1 LDKQNSQNPVKKFI
15 SVFQYSGVALEIVW
29 STSAKLTI
37 AMALTTLFAGVLP
50 AAIASVGGLFVDV
63 VSNAFQ
69 DDGSNTAQ
77 LRSDALYYVFLEAGL
92 VVLMTGAQR
101 INTVCQSILRV
112 LLGNKI
118 NVMIL
123 EKALTL
129 ELAHFED
136 AEYYDK
142 LVRARRE
149 ASSRPLSLVIKTFD
163 LFRDIIALITIGI
176 WLFQFSPYAVLL
188 LAVAGVPAFI
198 AEAKFS
204 GEAFRIH
211 RRRSA
216 ERRMQIY
223 LEMVLTREDGVK
235 EVKLLQ
241 LGKMFLQRYVD
252 IFLNIYKED
261 RSLVLRRGIWGYILG
276 LIASAAFY
284 FAYGWVGFAA
294 IAGAITIGQMTM
306 YIAQFRLGQ
315 NSVTNSLTS
324 INGMYED
331 NLYLSNL
338 TEFLSH
344 KVPEQTGEGIAGP
357 NPDDGIRFENVSFS
371 YPGAQ
376 TPALKNINL
385 HITPGESLAIVG
397 ENGSGKTTLIKLL
410 TRLYT
415 PTEGRILVDGLD
427 LQEWDT
433 NAIREKIGVI
443 FQDFAR
449 YQLIV
454 GENIGIGDVDNIE
467 DGNQIE
473 EAARKGMADEF
484 VRDLP
489 LDYQTQLGTWFKD
502 GKELSGGQ
510 WQKIALSRAFMR
522 SKADI
527 LILDEPTAAI
537 DARAEAEIFEHFN
550 DLTDNRISI
559 IISLG
564 TWFKDGKELSGG
576 QWQKIALSRAFMR
589 SKADILILDEP
600 TAAIDARA
608 EAEIFEHFNDLTD
621 NRISII
627 ISHRFSTVRR
637 ADHIIV
643 LEKAEVLEQGSHQQL
658 LEMDGQYATLFNL
671 QAKGYQ

>member
-1 LDKQNSQNPVKKFI
+1 LDTQESNNSVHKFL
-15 SVFQYSGVALEIVW
+15 SVFQYSKVALEIVW
-29 STSAKLTI
+29 STSAALTI
-37 AMALTTLFAGVLP
+37 VMAISTLVSGVLP
-50 AAIASVGGLFVDV
+50 AAIASVGGLFVDAV
-63 VSNAFQ
+63 ASALQQTGEVAEQ
-69 DDGSNTAQ
+69 AQ
-77 LRSDALYYVFLEAGL
+77 SDLLFYVFLELGL
-92 VVLMTGAQR
+92 VVIMTGAQKL
-101 INTVCQSILRV
+101 NTVCQSILRV
-112 LLGNKI
+112 LLGNKV

-163 LFRDIIALITIGI
+163 LMRDVISLIAIGI
-176 WLFQFSPYAVLL
+176 FLFQFSVWAVAL
-188 LAVAGVPAFI
+188 LAIAGVPAFV

-241 LGKMFLQRYVD
+241 LGKLFLQRYVD
-252 IFLNIYKED
+252 IFRNIYKED
-261 RSLVLRRGIWGYILG
+261 RNLVLRRGLWGYVLG
-276 LIASAAFY
+276 LLASGAFY

-315 NSVTNSLTS
+315 NAVTNSLTAV
-324 INGMYED
+324 NGMYED

-338 TEFLSH
+338 TEYLEH
-344 KVPEQTGEGIAGP
+344 KIPEQTGNKTIGP
-357 NPDDGIRFENVSFS
+357 NPEDGIRFEEVTFVYPDSEKPALNNVS
-371 YPGAQ
+371 
-376 TPALKNINL
+376 L
-385 HITPGESLAIVG
+385 HIKPGESLAIVG

-415 PTEGRILVDGLD
+415 PVSGRIFLEGLE
-427 LQEWDT
+427 LKEWDIE
-433 NAIREKIGVI
+433 ALRKKIGVI
-443 FQDFAR
+443 FQDFAH

-454 GENIGIGDVDNIE
+454 GENIGIGDVDEIE
-467 DGNQIE
+467 QEPRIE
-473 EAARKGMADEF
+473 EAAQKGMADVF
-484 VRDLP
+484 VKDLP
-489 LDYQTQLGTWFKD
+489 QGYKTQLGTWFKD

-537 DARAEAEIFEHFN
+537 DARAEAEIFNHFR
-550 DLTDNRISI
+550 DLTAN
-559 IISLG
+559 
-564 TWFKDGKELSGG
+564 K
-576 QWQKIALSRAFMR
+576 
-589 SKADILILDEP
+589 
-600 TAAIDARA
+600 
-608 EAEIFEHFNDLTD
+608 
-621 NRISII
+621 ISII
-627 ISHRFSTVRR
+627 ISHRFSTVRM

-643 LEKAEVLEQGSHQQL
+643 LEQGKIQEEGSHTDL
-658 LEMDGQYATLFNL
+658 LGNGGQYATLFNL
-671 QAKGYQ
+671 QAQGYQ

>member
-1 LDKQNSQNPVKKFI
+1 MTAEKSSKSPLSRFLG
-15 SVFQYSGVALEIVW
+15 VFRYSAGAMRIVW
-29 STSAKLTI
+29 DTSAPLMI
-37 AMALTTLFAGVLP
+37 AMALTTLIVGLLP
-50 AAIASVGGLFVDV
+50 AAIASVGGLFVDAV
-63 VSNAFQ
+63 AGAL
-69 DDGSNTAQ
+69 GSAGAAAEVA
-77 LRSDALYYVFLEAGL
+77 RSEALTFVYIEVGL
-92 VVLMTGAQR
+92 VLLMTAAQQA
-101 INTVCQSILRV
+101 NTVCQAVLRV

-149 ASSRPLSLVIKTFD
+149 ASSRPLSLVTKTFD
-163 LFRDIIALITIGI
+163 LLRNVISLIAIGVF
-176 WLFQFSPYAVLL
+176 LYQFSPYAVLL
-188 LAVAGVPAFI
+188 LSIAGVPAFI

-204 GEAFRIH
+204 GEAFRVNK
-211 RRRSA
+211 RRSA

-241 LGKMFLQRYVD
+241 LGKIFLQRYVD
-252 IFLNIYKED
+252 IFLAIYKED
-261 RSLVLRRGIWGYILG
+261 RSLVLRRGVWGYGLG
-276 LIASAAFY
+276 IIASGAFY

-315 NSVTNSLTS
+315 SAVTSSLTS
-324 INGMYED
+324 VNGMYED

-338 TEFLSH
+338 TEYLEH
-344 KVPEQTGEGIAGP
+344 EVPEQSGNLHAGP
-357 NPDDGIRFENVSFS
+357 RPEDGIRFESVSFFYPGSDVPALDNVS
-371 YPGAQ
+371 
-376 TPALKNINL
+376 L

-415 PTEGRILVDGLD
+415 PTQGQILLEGLP
-427 LQEWDT
+427 LQEWDIDT
-433 NAIREKIGVI
+433 LRRKIGVI
-443 FQDFAR
+443 FQDFSR

-454 GENIGIGDVDNIE
+454 GENIGIGDSDNLASESEIE
-467 DGNQIE
+467 I
-473 EAARKGMADEF
+473 AAKKGMADEF

-489 LDYQTQLGTWFKD
+489 SGYKTQLGTWFKD

-510 WQKIALSRAFMR
+510 WQKVALSRAFMR

-537 DARAEAEIFEHFN
+537 DAKAEADIFAHFAE
-550 DLTDNRISI
+550 LT
-559 IISLG
+559 
-564 TWFKDGKELSGG
+564 
-576 QWQKIALSRAFMR
+576 A
-589 SKADILILDEP
+589 
-600 TAAIDARA
+600 
-608 EAEIFEHFNDLTD
+608 

-643 LEKAEVLEQGSHQQL
+643 LEKSKIMEQGSHEEL
-658 LEMDGQYATLFNL
+658 LELGGQYATLFKL
-671 QAKGYQ
+671 QAEGYQ

>member
-1 LDKQNSQNPVKKFI
+1 MDTQESNNSVHKFL
-15 SVFQYSGVALEIVW
+15 SVFQYSKVALEIVW
-29 STSAKLTI
+29 STSAALTI
-37 AMALTTLFAGVLP
+37 VMAISTLVSGVLP
-50 AAIASVGGLFVDV
+50 AAIASVGGLFVDAV
-63 VSNAFQ
+63 ASALQQTGEFAEQ
-69 DDGSNTAQ
+69 AQ
-77 LRSDALYYVFLEAGL
+77 RDLLFYVFLELAL
-92 VVLMTGAQR
+92 VVIMTGAQKL
-101 INTVCQSILRV
+101 NTVCQSILRV

-163 LFRDIIALITIGI
+163 LMRDVISIIAIGVF
-176 WLFQFSPYAVLL
+176 LFQFSVWAVAL
-188 LAVAGVPAFI
+188 LAIAGVPAFV

-241 LGKMFLQRYVD
+241 LGKLFLQRYVD
-252 IFLNIYKED
+252 IFRNIYKED
-261 RSLVLRRGIWGYILG
+261 RSLVLRRGFWGYVLG
-276 LIASAAFY
+276 LLASAAFY

-315 NSVTNSLTS
+315 NAVTNSLTAV
-324 INGMYED
+324 NGMYED

-338 TEFLSH
+338 TEYLEH
-344 KVPEQTGEGIAGP
+344 KIPEQTGDKAVGP
-357 NPDDGIRFENVSFS
+357 KPEDGIRFEEVTFVYSGSEKPALNNVS
-371 YPGAQ
+371 
-376 TPALKNINL
+376 L
-385 HITPGESLAIVG
+385 HIKPGQSLAIVG

-410 TRLYT
+410 TRLYK
-415 PTEGRILVDGLD
+415 PTNGKIFFEGLELK
-427 LQEWDT
+427 EWD
-433 NAIREKIGVI
+433 IDVLRKKIGVI

-454 GENIGIGDVDNIE
+454 GENIGIGDVE
-467 DGNQIE
+467 EIE
-473 EAARKGMADEF
+473 EELRIQEAAHKGMADVF
-484 VRDLP
+484 VKDLP
-489 LDYQTQLGTWFKD
+489 QSYKTQLGTWFKD

-527 LILDEPTAAI
+527 LVLDEPTAAI
-537 DARAEAEIFEHFN
+537 DAKAEAEIFSHFR
-550 DLTDNRISI
+550 DLTAN
-559 IISLG
+559 
-564 TWFKDGKELSGG
+564 K
-576 QWQKIALSRAFMR
+576 
-589 SKADILILDEP
+589 
-600 TAAIDARA
+600 
-608 EAEIFEHFNDLTD
+608 
-621 NRISII
+621 ISII
-627 ISHRFSTVRR
+627 ISHRFSTVRM

-643 LEKAEVLEQGSHQQL
+643 LDKGKIQEEGSHTDL
-658 LEMDGQYATLFNL
+658 LDTGGQYATLFNL
-671 QAKGYQ
+671 QAQGYQ

>member
-1 LDKQNSQNPVKKFI
+1 MVSTKSTIPTGPDEQNAELNSVRKFL
-15 SVFQYSGVALEIVW
+15 SVFQYSKLAMKIVW
-29 STSAKLTI
+29 STSAPLTL
-37 AMALTTLFAGVLP
+37 AMATSTLLSGVLP
-50 AAIASVGGLFVDV
+50 AVIASVGGMFVDA
-63 VSNAFQ
+63 VSQAIQ
-69 DDGSNTAQ
+69 SIG
-77 LRSDALYYVFLEAGL
+77 DAADLARRQVLVYVLLEAGL
-92 VVLMTGAQR
+92 VIIMTGAQR
-101 INTVCQSILRV
+101 LNAVCQSILRV
-112 LLGNKI
+112 LLGNRI

-149 ASSRPLSLVIKTFD
+149 ASSRPLSLVVKTFD
-163 LFRDIIALITIGI
+163 LIRDSIALVTIGI

-188 LAVAGVPAFI
+188 LGFAGIPAFI

-241 LGKMFLQRYVD
+241 LGRLFLKRYVD

-261 RSLVLRRGIWGYILG
+261 RNLVLRRGVWGYLLG
-276 LIASAAFY
+276 LLASGAFY

-294 IAGAITIGQMTM
+294 IASIITIGQMTM
-306 YIAQFRLGQ
+306 YVAQFRLGQ
-315 NSVTNSLTS
+315 NAVTSSLTS
-324 INGMYED
+324 VNGMYED

-338 TEFLSH
+338 TEYLDH
-344 KVPEQTGEGIAGP
+344 EVPEASGNQLEGP
-357 NPDDGIRFENVSFS
+357 YPSDGIRFNNVTFC
-371 YPGAQ
+371 YPGSN
-376 TPALKNINL
+376 TPALSQINL
-385 HITPGESLAIVG
+385 HIKPGDSLAIVG

-410 TRLYT
+410 TRLYQ
-415 PTEGRILVDGLD
+415 PTEGEILLEGLT
-427 LQEWDT
+427 LNAWDID
-433 NAIREKIGVI
+433 ALRRKIGVI

-454 GENIGIGDVDNIE
+454 GENIGIGDVDELDQDSLIE
-467 DGNQIE
+467 D
-473 EAARKGMADEF
+473 AAEKGMANMF
-484 VRDLP
+484 IKDLP
-489 LDYQTQLGTWFKD
+489 EGYQTQLGTWFKN

-522 SKADI
+522 SKADV

-537 DARAEAEIFEHFN
+537 DALAEAEIFSHFR
-550 DLTDNRISI
+550 DLTSN
-559 IISLG
+559 
-564 TWFKDGKELSGG
+564 K
-576 QWQKIALSRAFMR
+576 
-589 SKADILILDEP
+589 
-600 TAAIDARA
+600 
-608 EAEIFEHFNDLTD
+608 
-621 NRISII
+621 ISII
-627 ISHRFSTVRR
+627 ISHRFSTVRM

-643 LEKAEVLEQGSHQQL
+643 LEKARIQEEGSHESL
-658 LEMDGQYATLFNL
+658 LASNGQYAMLFKL
-671 QAKGYQ
+671 QAQGYQ

>member
-1 LDKQNSQNPVKKFI
+1 MEKQDPQNSIKKFL

-29 STSAKLTI
+29 STSAKLTLV
-37 AMALTTLFAGVLP
+37 MALSTLASGVLP
-50 AAIASVGGLFVDV
+50 AAVAFVGGLFVDV

-69 DDGSNTAQ
+69 SDGSNAQ
-77 LRSDALYYVFLEAGL
+77 ELRSDALYYVFLEAGL

-101 INTVCQSILRV
+101 VNTVCQSILRV

-163 LFRDIIALITIGI
+163 LFRDVILLITIGI
-176 WLFQFSPYAVLL
+176 VLFQFSPYAVLL
-188 LAVAGVPAFI
+188 LGLAGIPAFL

-241 LGKMFLQRYVD
+241 LGKMFLQRYID

-261 RSLVLRRGIWGYILG
+261 RSLVLRRGFWGYILG

-284 FAYGWVGFAA
+284 LAYGWVGFAA

-338 TEFLSH
+338 TEYLAH
-344 KVPEQTGEGIAGP
+344 KVPEQSGVQVLGP
-357 NPDDGIRFENVSFS
+357 NPGDGIRFENVSFY

-376 TPALKNINL
+376 APALKHINL
-385 HITPGESLAIVG
+385 HIAPGASLAIVG

-427 LQEWDT
+427 LQEWDID
-433 NAIREKIGVI
+433 ALREKIGVI

-454 GENIGIGDVDNIE
+454 GENIGIGDVDSISE
-467 DGNQIE
+467 DDQIS
-473 EAARKGMADEF
+473 EAARKGMAEEF
-484 VRDLP
+484 VKDLP
-489 LDYQTQLGTWFKD
+489 EKYQTQLGTWFKN

-537 DARAEAEIFEHFN
+537 DARAEAEIFAHF
-550 DLTDNRISI
+550 
-559 IISLG
+559 G
-564 TWFKDGKELSGG
+564 E
-576 QWQKIALSRAFMR
+576 
-589 SKADILILDEP
+589 
-600 TAAIDARA
+600 
-608 EAEIFEHFNDLTD
+608 LTD

-627 ISHRFSTVRR
+627 ISHRFSTVRM

-643 LEKAEVLEQGSHQQL
+643 LEKAEIMEQGSHQQL
-658 LEMDGQYATLFNL
+658 LDLDGQYATLFHL

>member
-1 LDKQNSQNPVKKFI
+1 MTTEKSSNGAVSRFLG
-15 SVFQYSGVALEIVW
+15 VFRYSAVAMRIVW
-29 STSAKLTI
+29 DTSAPLMIT
-37 AMALTTLFAGVLP
+37 MALTTLIVGLLP
-50 AAIASVGGLFVDV
+50 AAIASVGGLFVDAV
-63 VSNAFQ
+63 AGAL
-69 DDGSNTAQ
+69 GSTGDAAETAK
-77 LRSDALYYVFLEAGL
+77 SEALTFVFIEVGL
-92 VVLMTGAQR
+92 VLLMTAAQQA
-101 INTVCQSILRV
+101 NTVCQAVLRV

-149 ASSRPLSLVIKTFD
+149 ASSRPLSLVTKTFD
-163 LFRDIIALITIGI
+163 LLRNVISLVAIGAF
-176 WLFQFSPYAVLL
+176 LFQFSPYAVLL
-188 LAVAGVPAFI
+188 LSIAGVPAFI

-204 GEAFRIH
+204 GEAFRVNK
-211 RRRSA
+211 RRSA

-241 LGKMFLQRYVD
+241 LGKLFLQRYID
-252 IFLNIYKED
+252 IFLAIYKED
-261 RSLVLRRGIWGYILG
+261 RSLVLRRGVWGYGLG
-276 LIASAAFY
+276 IIASGAFY

-315 NSVTNSLTS
+315 GAVTSSLTS
-324 INGMYED
+324 VNGMYED

-338 TEFLSH
+338 TEYLDH
-344 KVPEQTGEGIAGP
+344 EVPEQSGTMLAGP
-357 NPDDGIRFENVSFS
+357 MPEDGIRFENVSFF
-371 YPGAQ
+371 YPGSDV
-376 TPALKNINL
+376 PALDNVSL

-397 ENGSGKTTLIKLL
+397 ENGSGKTTLMKLL

-415 PTEGRILVDGLD
+415 PTQGQILLEGLP
-427 LQEWDT
+427 LQDWDIDT
-433 NAIREKIGVI
+433 LRRKIGVI

-454 GENIGIGDVDNIE
+454 GENIGIGDADNLDSEDEIE
-467 DGNQIE
+467 I
-473 EAARKGMADEF
+473 AAKKGMADEF

-489 LDYQTQLGTWFKD
+489 SGYKTQLGTWFKD

-510 WQKIALSRAFMR
+510 WQKVALSRAFMR
-522 SKADI
+522 NKADI

-537 DARAEAEIFEHFN
+537 DAKAEADIFAHFAE
-550 DLTDNRISI
+550 LT
-559 IISLG
+559 
-564 TWFKDGKELSGG
+564 
-576 QWQKIALSRAFMR
+576 A
-589 SKADILILDEP
+589 
-600 TAAIDARA
+600 
-608 EAEIFEHFNDLTD
+608 

-643 LEKAEVLEQGSHQQL
+643 LEKARIMEQGSHEAL
-658 LEMDGQYATLFNL
+658 LELGGQYATLFRL
-671 QAKGYQ
+671 QAEGYQ

>member
-1 LDKQNSQNPVKKFI
+1 MDKQDSQNPVKKFI

-77 LRSDALYYVFLEAGL
+77 LRSEALYYVFLEAGL

-163 LFRDIIALITIGI
+163 LFRDTIALITIGI

-223 LEMVLTREDGVK
+223 LEMVLTRGDGVK

-252 IFLNIYKED
+252 IFLNIYIED

-344 KVPEQTGEGIAGP
+344 KVPEQTGKGIAGP
-357 NPDDGIRFENVSFS
+357 NPDDGINFENVSFF
-371 YPGAQ
+371 YPGSL

-385 HITPGESLAIVG
+385 HISPGESLAIVG

-410 TRLYT
+410 TRLYA

-454 GENIGIGDVDNIE
+454 GENIGIGDVDNID

-489 LDYQTQLGTWFKD
+489 LDYQTQ
-502 GKELSGGQ
+502 
-510 WQKIALSRAFMR
+510 
-522 SKADI
+522 
-527 LILDEPTAAI
+527 
-537 DARAEAEIFEHFN
+537 
-550 DLTDNRISI
+550 
-559 IISLG
+559 LG

>member
-1 LDKQNSQNPVKKFI
+1 
-15 SVFQYSGVALEIVW
+15 
-29 STSAKLTI
+29 
-37 AMALTTLFAGVLP
+37 
-50 AAIASVGGLFVDV
+50 
-63 VSNAFQ
+63 
-69 DDGSNTAQ
+69 
-77 LRSDALYYVFLEAGL
+77 
-92 VVLMTGAQR
+92 
-101 INTVCQSILRV
+101 
-112 LLGNKI
+112 
-118 NVMIL
+118 MIL

-149 ASSRPLSLVIKTFD
+149 ASSRPLSLVTKTFD
-163 LFRDIIALITIGI
+163 LLRNVISLIAIGVF
-176 WLFQFSPYAVLL
+176 LFQFSPYAVLL
-188 LAVAGVPAFI
+188 LSIAGVPAFI

-204 GEAFRIH
+204 GEAFRVNK
-211 RRRSA
+211 RRSA

-241 LGKMFLQRYVD
+241 LGKIFLQRYVD
-252 IFLNIYKED
+252 IFLAIYKED
-261 RSLVLRRGIWGYILG
+261 RSLVLRRGVWGYGLG
-276 LIASAAFY
+276 IIASGAFY

-315 NSVTNSLTS
+315 SAVTSSLTS
-324 INGMYED
+324 VNGMYED

-338 TEFLSH
+338 TEYLEH
-344 KVPEQTGEGIAGP
+344 EVPEQSGNLHAGP
-357 NPDDGIRFENVSFS
+357 RPEDGIRFESVSFFYPGSDVPALDNVS
-371 YPGAQ
+371 
-376 TPALKNINL
+376 L

-415 PTEGRILVDGLD
+415 PTQGQILLEGLP
-427 LQEWDT
+427 LQEWDIDT
-433 NAIREKIGVI
+433 LRRKIGVI

-454 GENIGIGDVDNIE
+454 GENIGIGDSDNLASESEIE
-467 DGNQIE
+467 I
-473 EAARKGMADEF
+473 AAKKGMADEF

-489 LDYQTQLGTWFKD
+489 SGYKTQLGTWFKD

-510 WQKIALSRAFMR
+510 WQKVALSRAFMR

-537 DARAEAEIFEHFN
+537 DAKAEADIFAHFAE
-550 DLTDNRISI
+550 LT
-559 IISLG
+559 
-564 TWFKDGKELSGG
+564 
-576 QWQKIALSRAFMR
+576 A
-589 SKADILILDEP
+589 
-600 TAAIDARA
+600 
-608 EAEIFEHFNDLTD
+608 

-643 LEKAEVLEQGSHQQL
+643 LEKSKIMEQGSHEEL
-658 LEMDGQYATLFNL
+658 LELGGQYATLFKL
-671 QAKGYQ
+671 QAEGYQ

>member
-1 LDKQNSQNPVKKFI
+1 MTKKTNSNDAVSRFLG
-15 SVFQYSGVALEIVW
+15 VFRYSAVAMRIVW
-29 STSAKLTI
+29 DTSAPLMI
-37 AMALTTLFAGVLP
+37 AMALTTLIVGLLP
-50 AAIASVGGLFVDV
+50 AAIASVGGLFVDAV
-63 VSNAFQ
+63 AGAL
-69 DDGSNTAQ
+69 GSTGVTAD
-77 LRSDALYYVFLEAGL
+77 SAKTEALTFVYIEVGL
-92 VVLMTGAQR
+92 VLLMTAAQQA
-101 INTVCQSILRV
+101 NTVCQAVLRV

-149 ASSRPLSLVIKTFD
+149 ASSRPLSLVTKTFD
-163 LFRDIIALITIGI
+163 LIRNLISLIAIGAF
-176 WLFQFSPYAVLL
+176 LFQFSPYAVLL
-188 LAVAGVPAFI
+188 LSIAGVPAFI

-204 GEAFRIH
+204 GEAFRVNK
-211 RRRSA
+211 RRSA

-241 LGKMFLQRYVD
+241 LGKIFLQRYID
-252 IFLNIYKED
+252 IFLAIYKED
-261 RSLVLRRGIWGYILG
+261 RSLVLRRGIWGYGLG
-276 LIASAAFY
+276 IIASGAFY

-315 NSVTNSLTS
+315 SAITSSLTS
-324 INGMYED
+324 VNGMYED

-338 TEFLSH
+338 TEYLEH
-344 KVPEQTGEGIAGP
+344 EVPEQSGSLHAGP
-357 NPDDGIRFENVSFS
+357 MPEDGIRFENVSFF
-371 YPGAQ
+371 YPGSDV
-376 TPALKNINL
+376 PALDNVSL

-415 PTEGRILVDGLD
+415 PTNGKISLEGLPLE
-427 LQEWDT
+427 EWDIDT
-433 NAIREKIGVI
+433 LRRKIGVI

-454 GENIGIGDVDNIE
+454 GENIGIGDSDNLDSEKEIE
-467 DGNQIE
+467 I
-473 EAARKGMADEF
+473 AAKKGMADEF

-489 LDYQTQLGTWFKD
+489 SGYKTQLGTWFKD

-510 WQKIALSRAFMR
+510 WQKVALSRAFMR
-522 SKADI
+522 NQADI

-537 DARAEAEIFEHFN
+537 DAKAEADIFAHFAE
-550 DLTDNRISI
+550 LT
-559 IISLG
+559 
-564 TWFKDGKELSGG
+564 
-576 QWQKIALSRAFMR
+576 A
-589 SKADILILDEP
+589 
-600 TAAIDARA
+600 
-608 EAEIFEHFNDLTD
+608 

-643 LEKAEVLEQGSHQQL
+643 LEKARIMEQGSHEEL
-658 LEMDGQYATLFNL
+658 LELGGQYATLFKL
-671 QAKGYQ
+671 QAEGYQ

>member
-1 LDKQNSQNPVKKFI
+1 MQQQESQNSIRKFV
-15 SVFQYSGVALEIVW
+15 SVFQYSRVAIGIVW
-29 STSAKLTI
+29 SASA
-37 AMALTTLFAGVLP
+37 ALTVVMAVTTLIAGILP
-50 AAIASVGGLFVDV
+50 AAIASVGGLFVDAV
-63 VSNAFQ
+63 ANAIQ
-69 DDGSNTAQ
+69 QTGEAAAQ
-77 LRSDALYYVFLEAGL
+77 ARNDVLLYVLVEAGL
-92 VVLMTGAQR
+92 VVIITGAQKL
-101 INTVCQSILRV
+101 NTVCQSILRV

-163 LFRDIIALITIGI
+163 LLRDMVQLITIGI

-188 LAVAGVPAFI
+188 LGLAGIPAFVV
-198 AEAKFS
+198 EAKFS
-204 GEAFRIH
+204 GEAFRIQ
-211 RRRSA
+211 RRRSP
-216 ERRMQIY
+216 ERRMQFY

-241 LGKMFLQRYVD
+241 LGKLFLQRYTG
-252 IFLNIYKED
+252 IFRSIYKED
-261 RSLVLRRGIWGYILG
+261 RNLVLRRGFWGYLLG
-276 LIASAAFY
+276 LLASAAFY

-315 NSVTNSLTS
+315 NAVTNSLTAV
-324 INGMYED
+324 NGMYED

-338 TEFLSH
+338 TEYLEH
-344 KVPEQTGEGIAGP
+344 EVPELTGDKTLGP
-357 NPDDGIRFENVSFS
+357 DPDDGIRFENVSFY
-371 YPGAQ
+371 YPGAV
-376 TPALKNINL
+376 TPALRNVSL
-385 HITPGESLAIVG
+385 HIKPGESLAIVG

-410 TRLYT
+410 SRLYQ
-415 PTEGRILVDGLD
+415 PTAGAIYLEGLNLK
-427 LQEWDT
+427 EWDID
-433 NAIREKIGVI
+433 ALRRKIGVI

-449 YQLIV
+449 YQMIV
-454 GENIGIGDVDNIE
+454 GENIGIGDVTDIE
-467 DGNQIE
+467 ETERIE

-484 VRDLP
+484 VKDLP
-489 LDYQTQLGTWFKD
+489 QAYDTQLGTWFKD

-537 DARAEAEIFEHFN
+537 DARAEAEIFAHFR
-550 DLTDNRISI
+550 DLTAS
-559 IISLG
+559 
-564 TWFKDGKELSGG
+564 
-576 QWQKIALSRAFMR
+576 
-589 SKADILILDEP
+589 
-600 TAAIDARA
+600 
-608 EAEIFEHFNDLTD
+608 
-621 NRISII
+621 RISII
-627 ISHRFSTVRR
+627 ISHRFSTVRM

-643 LEKAEVLEQGSHQQL
+643 LEKAEILEQGSHEEL
-658 LEMDGQYATLFNL
+658 LATDGQYATLFKL
-671 QAKGYQ
+671 QARGYQ

>member
-1 LDKQNSQNPVKKFI
+1 M
-15 SVFQYSGVALEIVW
+15 EIVW
-29 STSAKLTI
+29 STSATLTLV
-37 AMALTTLFAGVLP
+37 MAATTLVSGVLP
-50 AAIASVGGLFVDV
+50 AAIASVGGLFVDAV
-63 VSNAFQ
+63 ASAIQ
-69 DDGSNTAQ
+69 STGDAAEAA
-77 LRSDALYYVFLEAGL
+77 RSDVLFYVLVEAGL
-92 VVLMTGAQR
+92 VVIMTGAQKL
-101 INTVCQSILRV
+101 NTVCQSILRV

-163 LFRDIIALITIGI
+163 LARDVVALLSIGI
-176 WLFQFSPYAVLL
+176 WLYQFSPYAVLL
-188 LAVAGVPAFI
+188 LGLAGIPAFL

-216 ERRMQIY
+216 ERRVQIY

-241 LGKMFLQRYVD
+241 LGKLFLQRYVD
-252 IFLNIYKED
+252 IFRKIYKED
-261 RSLVLRRGIWGYILG
+261 RNLVLRRGFWGYVLG
-276 LIASAAFY
+276 LLASAAFY

-315 NSVTNSLTS
+315 NAVTNSLTAV
-324 INGMYED
+324 NGMYED

-338 TEFLSH
+338 TEYLNH
-344 KVPEQTGEGIAGP
+344 KVPETTGNKTAGP
-357 NPDDGIRFENVSFS
+357 DPSDGIRIENVSFF
-371 YPGAQ
+371 YPGSNI
-376 TPALKNINL
+376 PALNKVNL
-385 HITPGESLAIVG
+385 HIRPGEILAIVG

-410 TRLYT
+410 IRLYQ
-415 PTEGRILVDGLD
+415 PSEGTIYLEGLD
-427 LQEWDT
+427 LKEWDIDT
-433 NAIREKIGVI
+433 LRKKIGVI

-449 YQLIV
+449 YQLLV
-454 GENIGIGDVDNIE
+454 GENIGIGDVDE
-467 DGNQIE
+467 LEQDELIE
-473 EAARKGMADEF
+473 EAAEKGMADEF
-484 VRDLP
+484 VKGLP
-489 LDYQTQLGTWFKD
+489 QGYKTQLGTWFKD

-537 DARAEAEIFEHFN
+537 DARAEAEIFSHFR
-550 DLTDNRISI
+550 DLTAN
-559 IISLG
+559 
-564 TWFKDGKELSGG
+564 K
-576 QWQKIALSRAFMR
+576 
-589 SKADILILDEP
+589 
-600 TAAIDARA
+600 
-608 EAEIFEHFNDLTD
+608 
-621 NRISII
+621 ISII
-627 ISHRFSTVRR
+627 ISHRFSTVRM

-643 LEKAEVLEQGSHQQL
+643 LEKAEILEEGSHEEL
-658 LEMDGQYATLFNL
+658 LASDGQYATLFNL
-671 QAKGYQ
+671 QAQGYQ

>member
-1 LDKQNSQNPVKKFI
+1 MTAEKSSKSPLSRFLG
-15 SVFQYSGVALEIVW
+15 VFRYSAVAMRIVW
-29 STSAKLTI
+29 DTSAPLMI
-37 AMALTTLFAGVLP
+37 AMALTTLIVGLLP
-50 AAIASVGGLFVDV
+50 AAIASVGGLFVDAV
-63 VSNAFQ
+63 AGAL
-69 DDGSNTAQ
+69 GSAGAAAEVA
-77 LRSDALYYVFLEAGL
+77 RSEALTFVYIEVGL
-92 VVLMTGAQR
+92 VLLMTAAQQA
-101 INTVCQSILRV
+101 NTVCQAVLRV

-149 ASSRPLSLVIKTFD
+149 ASSRPLSLVTKTFD
-163 LFRDIIALITIGI
+163 LLRNVISLIAIGVF
-176 WLFQFSPYAVLL
+176 LFQFSPYAVLL
-188 LAVAGVPAFI
+188 LSIAGVPAFI

-204 GEAFRIH
+204 GEAFRVNK
-211 RRRSA
+211 RRSA

-241 LGKMFLQRYVD
+241 LGKIFLQRYVD
-252 IFLNIYKED
+252 IFLAIYKED
-261 RSLVLRRGIWGYILG
+261 RSLVLRRGVWGYGLG
-276 LIASAAFY
+276 IIASGAFY

-315 NSVTNSLTS
+315 SAVTSSLTS
-324 INGMYED
+324 VNGMYED

-338 TEFLSH
+338 TEYLEH
-344 KVPEQTGEGIAGP
+344 EVPEQSGNLHAGSRP
-357 NPDDGIRFENVSFS
+357 EDGIRFESVSFFYPGSDVPALDNVS
-371 YPGAQ
+371 
-376 TPALKNINL
+376 L

-415 PTEGRILVDGLD
+415 PTQGQILLEGLP
-427 LQEWDT
+427 LQEWDIDT
-433 NAIREKIGVI
+433 LRRKIGVI
-443 FQDFAR
+443 FQDFSR

-454 GENIGIGDVDNIE
+454 GENIGIGDSDNLASESEIE
-467 DGNQIE
+467 I
-473 EAARKGMADEF
+473 AAKKGMADEF

-489 LDYQTQLGTWFKD
+489 SGYKTQLGTWFKD

-510 WQKIALSRAFMR
+510 WQKVALSRAFMR

-537 DARAEAEIFEHFN
+537 DAKAEADIFAHFSE
-550 DLTDNRISI
+550 LT
-559 IISLG
+559 
-564 TWFKDGKELSGG
+564 
-576 QWQKIALSRAFMR
+576 A
-589 SKADILILDEP
+589 
-600 TAAIDARA
+600 
-608 EAEIFEHFNDLTD
+608 

-643 LEKAEVLEQGSHQQL
+643 LEKSKIMEQGSHEEL
-658 LEMDGQYATLFNL
+658 LELGGQYATLFKL
-671 QAKGYQ
+671 QAEGYQ

>member
-1 LDKQNSQNPVKKFI
+1 MTSQEATNPFRKFV
-15 SVFQYSGVALEIVW
+15 SAFQYSRIALQIVW
-29 STSAKLTI
+29 DTHALLTI
-37 AMALTTLFAGVLP
+37 VMALSTLAAGVLP
-50 AAIASVGGLFVDV
+50 AAIASVGGLFVDAV
-63 VSNAFQ
+63 ATAIQ
-69 DDGSNTAQ
+69 ADGVQAEQ
-77 LRSDALYYVFLEAGL
+77 ARGDVLRYVLIEAGL
-92 VVLMTGAQR
+92 VVLMTGAQKL
-101 INTVCQSILRV
+101 NTVCQSILRV

-136 AEYYDK
+136 SEYYDK

-163 LFRDIIALITIGI
+163 LGRDVIALITIG
-176 WLFQFSPYAVLL
+176 LFLWQFSPYAVLL
-188 LAVAGVPAFI
+188 LAFAGVPAFI

-252 IFLNIYKED
+252 IFRNIYQED
-261 RSLVLRRGIWGYILG
+261 RNLVLRRGAWGYVLG
-276 LIASAAFY
+276 LLASAAFY

-294 IAGAITIGQMTM
+294 IGGAITIGQMTM

-315 NSVTNSLTS
+315 NAVTNSLTAV
-324 INGMYED
+324 NGMYED

-338 TEFLSH
+338 TEYLDH
-344 KVPEQTGEGIAGP
+344 KVPEQTGDKTAGP
-357 NPDDGIRFENVSFS
+357 EPTDGIRFEHVSFH
-371 YPGAQ
+371 YPGSDI
-376 TPALKNINL
+376 PALKDINL
-385 HITPGESLAIVG
+385 HIRSGESLAIVG

-410 TRLYT
+410 TRLYR
-415 PTEGRILVDGLD
+415 PTEGRITLEGMD
-427 LQEWDT
+427 LGDWD
-433 NAIREKIGVI
+433 IDVLREKIGVI

-449 YQLIV
+449 YQLLV
-454 GENIGIGDVDNIE
+454 GENIGIGDVKEIARE
-467 DGNQIE
+467 DLVE

-484 VRDLP
+484 VKDLP
-489 LDYQTQLGTWFKD
+489 DAYNTQLGTWFKN

-510 WQKIALSRAFMR
+510 WQKIALARAFMR
-522 SKADI
+522 SKADV

-537 DARAEAEIFEHFN
+537 DARAEADIFSHFR
-550 DLTDNRISI
+550 DLT
-559 IISLG
+559 
-564 TWFKDGKELSGG
+564 
-576 QWQKIALSRAFMR
+576 A
-589 SKADILILDEP
+589 
-600 TAAIDARA
+600 
-608 EAEIFEHFNDLTD
+608 

-627 ISHRFSTVRR
+627 ISHRFSTVRM

-643 LEKAEVLEQGSHQQL
+643 LEKAEIQERGSHEEL
-658 LEMDGQYATLFNL
+658 LAADGQYATLFNL
-671 QAKGYQ
+671 QAQGYQ

>member
-1 LDKQNSQNPVKKFI
+1 LKTQDSQNLVTKFL

-37 AMALTTLFAGVLP
+37 VMAMTTVVAGILP

-63 VSNAFQ
+63 VSSAFQ
-69 DDGSNTAQ
+69 DDGGSAEQ
-77 LRSDALYYVFLEAGL
+77 IRSDALYYIFIEAGL

-101 INTVCQSILRV
+101 LNTVCQSILRV

-136 AEYYDK
+136 ADYYDK

-163 LFRDIIALITIGI
+163 LARDMIALITIGI

-188 LAVAGVPAFI
+188 LALAGVPAFL

-241 LGKMFLQRYVD
+241 LGRMFLQRYID

-261 RSLVLRRGIWGYILG
+261 RSLVLRRGFWGYVLG
-276 LIASAAFY
+276 LVASAAFY
-284 FAYGWVGFAA
+284 LAYGWVGFAA

-315 NSVTNSLTS
+315 NAVTNSLTS
-324 INGMYED
+324 VNGMYED

-338 TEFLSH
+338 TEYLEH
-344 KVPEQTGEGIAGP
+344 KVPESTGELVRGP
-357 NPDDGIRFENVSFS
+357 SPDDGIRFEHVSFY
-371 YPGAQ
+371 YPGSE
-376 TPALKNINL
+376 TPALHNINL

-427 LQEWDT
+427 LQDWDLDSV
-433 NAIREKIGVI
+433 REKIGVI

-454 GENIGIGDVDNIE
+454 GENIGIGDVENIDDADE
-467 DGNQIE
+467 IS

-484 VRDLP
+484 VRGLP
-489 LDYQTQLGTWFKD
+489 QNYQTQLGTWFKD

-537 DARAEAEIFEHFN
+537 DARAEAEIFAHFG
-550 DLTDNRISI
+550 DLT
-559 IISLG
+559 
-564 TWFKDGKELSGG
+564 E
-576 QWQKIALSRAFMR
+576 
-589 SKADILILDEP
+589 
-600 TAAIDARA
+600 
-608 EAEIFEHFNDLTD
+608 

-637 ADHIIV
+637 ADHILV
-643 LEKAEVLEQGSHQQL
+643 LEKAEILEQGSHQEL
-658 LEMDGQYATLFNL
+658 LELDGQYAKLFHL

>member
-1 LDKQNSQNPVKKFI
+1 MDKQDSQNPVKKFI

-77 LRSDALYYVFLEAGL
+77 LRSEALYYVFLEAGL

-410 TRLYT
+410 TRLYA

-454 GENIGIGDVDNIE
+454 GENIGIGDVDNID

-489 LDYQTQLGTWFKD
+489 LDYQTQ
-502 GKELSGGQ
+502 
-510 WQKIALSRAFMR
+510 
-522 SKADI
+522 
-527 LILDEPTAAI
+527 
-537 DARAEAEIFEHFN
+537 
-550 DLTDNRISI
+550 
-559 IISLG
+559 LG

>member
-1 LDKQNSQNPVKKFI
+1 ML
-15 SVFQYSGVALEIVW
+15 
-29 STSAKLTI
+29 
-37 AMALTTLFAGVLP
+37 AMALTTLIAGVLP
-50 AAIASVGGLFVDV
+50 AAIASVGGMFVDAV
-63 VSNAFQ
+63 AGALGAS
-69 DDGSNTAQ
+69 GAQ
-77 LRSDALYYVFLEAGL
+77 AEAARAQALNFVFIEVGL
-92 VVLMTGAQR
+92 VLLMTAAQQA
-101 INTVCQSILRV
+101 NTVCQAILRV

-149 ASSRPLSLVIKTFD
+149 ASSRPLSLVTKTFD
-163 LFRDIIALITIGI
+163 LLRNVISLVAIGAF
-176 WLFQFSPYAVLL
+176 LFQFSPWAVLL
-188 LAVAGVPAFI
+188 LSLAGVPAFI

-204 GEAFRIH
+204 GEAFRVNK
-211 RRRSA
+211 RRSA

-241 LGKMFLQRYVD
+241 LGKLFLQRYVD
-252 IFLNIYKED
+252 IFLDMYRED
-261 RSLVLRRGIWGYILG
+261 RSLVLRRGVWGYGLGIL
-276 LIASAAFY
+276 ASAAFY

-315 NSVTNSLTS
+315 GSVTSSLTAV
-324 INGMYED
+324 NGMYED

-338 TEFLSH
+338 TEYLDH
-344 KVPEQTGEGIAGP
+344 EVPELSGSLHAGP
-357 NPDDGIRFENVSFS
+357 EPEDGIRFDNVSFY
-371 YPGAQ
+371 YPGSDV
-376 TPALKNINL
+376 PALDSVSL

-415 PTEGRILVDGLD
+415 PTHGVISLEGLP
-427 LQEWDT
+427 LQEWDIDT
-433 NAIREKIGVI
+433 LRKKIGVI

-454 GENIGIGDVDNIE
+454 GENIGIGDADNLTAE
-467 DGNQIE
+467 DEIK
-473 EAARKGMADEF
+473 EAAQKGMADAF
-484 VRDLP
+484 ISDLP
-489 LDYQTQLGTWFKD
+489 SGYQTQLGTWFKD

-510 WQKIALSRAFMR
+510 WQKVALSRAFMR

-537 DARAEAEIFEHFN
+537 DAKAEADIFAHFAE
-550 DLTDNRISI
+550 LT
-559 IISLG
+559 
-564 TWFKDGKELSGG
+564 
-576 QWQKIALSRAFMR
+576 A
-589 SKADILILDEP
+589 
-600 TAAIDARA
+600 
-608 EAEIFEHFNDLTD
+608 

-643 LEKAEVLEQGSHQQL
+643 LEKSRIIEQGSHDEL
-658 LEMDGQYATLFNL
+658 LALSGHYATLFKL
-671 QAKGYQ
+671 QAEGYQ

>member
-1 LDKQNSQNPVKKFI
+1 M
-15 SVFQYSGVALEIVW
+15 EIVW
-29 STSAKLTI
+29 STSATLTLV
-37 AMALTTLFAGVLP
+37 MAATTLVSGVLP
-50 AAIASVGGLFVDV
+50 AAIASVGGLFVDAV
-63 VSNAFQ
+63 ASAIQ
-69 DDGSNTAQ
+69 STGDAAEAA
-77 LRSDALYYVFLEAGL
+77 RSDVLFYVLVEAGL
-92 VVLMTGAQR
+92 VVIMTGAQKL
-101 INTVCQSILRV
+101 NTVCQSILRV

-163 LFRDIIALITIGI
+163 LARDVVALLTIGI
-176 WLFQFSPYAVLL
+176 WLYQFSPYAVLL
-188 LAVAGVPAFI
+188 LGLAGIPAFL

-216 ERRMQIY
+216 ERRVQIY

-241 LGKMFLQRYVD
+241 LGKLFLQRYVD
-252 IFLNIYKED
+252 IFRKIYKED
-261 RSLVLRRGIWGYILG
+261 RNLVLRRGFWGYVLG
-276 LIASAAFY
+276 LLASAAFY

-315 NSVTNSLTS
+315 NAVTNSLTAV
-324 INGMYED
+324 NGMYED

-338 TEFLSH
+338 TEYLNH
-344 KVPEQTGEGIAGP
+344 KVPETTGNKTAGP
-357 NPDDGIRFENVSFS
+357 DPSDGIRIENVSFF
-371 YPGAQ
+371 YPGSNI
-376 TPALKNINL
+376 PALNKVNL
-385 HITPGESLAIVG
+385 HIRPGESLAIVG

-410 TRLYT
+410 TRLYQ
-415 PTEGRILVDGLD
+415 PSEGTIYLEGLD
-427 LQEWDT
+427 LKEWDIDT
-433 NAIREKIGVI
+433 LRKKIGVI

-449 YQLIV
+449 YQLLV
-454 GENIGIGDVDNIE
+454 GENIGIGDVDE
-467 DGNQIE
+467 LEQDELIE
-473 EAARKGMADEF
+473 EAAEKGMADEF
-484 VRDLP
+484 VKGLP
-489 LDYQTQLGTWFKD
+489 QGYKTQLGTWFKE

-537 DARAEAEIFEHFN
+537 DARAEAEIFSHFR
-550 DLTDNRISI
+550 DLTAN
-559 IISLG
+559 
-564 TWFKDGKELSGG
+564 K
-576 QWQKIALSRAFMR
+576 
-589 SKADILILDEP
+589 
-600 TAAIDARA
+600 
-608 EAEIFEHFNDLTD
+608 
-621 NRISII
+621 ISII
-627 ISHRFSTVRR
+627 ISHRFSTVRM

-643 LEKAEVLEQGSHQQL
+643 LEKAEILEEGSHEEL
-658 LEMDGQYATLFNL
+658 LASDGQYATLFNL
-671 QAKGYQ
+671 QAQGYQ

>member
-1 LDKQNSQNPVKKFI
+1 MTAEKSSKSPLSRFLG
-15 SVFQYSGVALEIVW
+15 VFRYSAVAMRIVW
-29 STSAKLTI
+29 DTSAPLMI
-37 AMALTTLFAGVLP
+37 AMALTTLIVGLLP
-50 AAIASVGGLFVDV
+50 AAIASVGGLFVDAV
-63 VSNAFQ
+63 AGAL
-69 DDGSNTAQ
+69 GSAGAAAEVA
-77 LRSDALYYVFLEAGL
+77 RSEALTFVYIEVGL
-92 VVLMTGAQR
+92 VLLMTAAQQA
-101 INTVCQSILRV
+101 NTVCQAILRV

-149 ASSRPLSLVIKTFD
+149 ASSRPLSLVTKTFD
-163 LFRDIIALITIGI
+163 LLRNVISLIAIGVFI
-176 WLFQFSPYAVLL
+176 FQFSPYAVLL
-188 LAVAGVPAFI
+188 LSIAGVPAFI

-204 GEAFRIH
+204 GEAFRVNK
-211 RRRSA
+211 RRSA

-241 LGKMFLQRYVD
+241 LGKIFLQRYVD
-252 IFLNIYKED
+252 IFLAIYKED
-261 RSLVLRRGIWGYILG
+261 RSLVLRRGVWGYGLG
-276 LIASAAFY
+276 IIASGAFY

-315 NSVTNSLTS
+315 SAVTSSLTS
-324 INGMYED
+324 VNGMYED

-338 TEFLSH
+338 TEYLEH
-344 KVPEQTGEGIAGP
+344 EVPEQSGNLHAGP
-357 NPDDGIRFENVSFS
+357 RPEDGIRFESVSFFYPGSDVPALDNVS
-371 YPGAQ
+371 
-376 TPALKNINL
+376 L

-415 PTEGRILVDGLD
+415 PTQGQILLEGLP
-427 LQEWDT
+427 LQEWDIDT
-433 NAIREKIGVI
+433 LRRKIGVI

-454 GENIGIGDVDNIE
+454 GENIGIGDSDNLASESEIE
-467 DGNQIE
+467 I
-473 EAARKGMADEF
+473 AAKKGMADEF

-489 LDYQTQLGTWFKD
+489 SGYKTQLGTWFKD

-510 WQKIALSRAFMR
+510 WQKVALSRAFMR

-537 DARAEAEIFEHFN
+537 DAKAEADIFAHFAE
-550 DLTDNRISI
+550 LT
-559 IISLG
+559 
-564 TWFKDGKELSGG
+564 
-576 QWQKIALSRAFMR
+576 A
-589 SKADILILDEP
+589 
-600 TAAIDARA
+600 
-608 EAEIFEHFNDLTD
+608 

-643 LEKAEVLEQGSHQQL
+643 LGKSKIMEQGSHEEL
-658 LEMDGQYATLFNL
+658 LELGGQYATLFKL
-671 QAKGYQ
+671 QAEGYQ

>member
-1 LDKQNSQNPVKKFI
+1 MNEQNTSSTVNKFL
-15 SVFQYSGVALEIVW
+15 SVFQYSRLAIEIVW
-29 STSAKLTI
+29 STSAALTLV
-37 AMALTTLFAGVLP
+37 MALTTLVSGVLP
-50 AAIASVGGLFVDV
+50 AAIASVGGLFVDAV
-63 VSNAFQ
+63 ANAIRETGELQ
-69 DDGSNTAQ
+69 EQA
-77 LRSDALYYVFLEAGL
+77 RSDVLFYVFLEAGL
-92 VVLMTGAQR
+92 VVIMTGAQKLSS
-101 INTVCQSILRV
+101 VCQSILRV

-163 LFRDIIALITIGI
+163 LTRDIIALITIGI
-176 WLFQFSPYAVLL
+176 WLFQFSLYAVLL
-188 LAVAGVPAFI
+188 LGLAGIPAFV

-235 EVKLLQ
+235 EVKLMQ
-241 LGKMFLQRYVD
+241 LGKLFLQRYID
-252 IFLNIYKED
+252 IFRNIYKED
-261 RSLVLRRGIWGYILG
+261 RNLVLRRGFWGYVLG
-276 LIASAAFY
+276 LLASAAFY

-315 NSVTNSLTS
+315 NAVTNSLTS

-338 TEFLSH
+338 SEYLEH
-344 KVPEQTGEGIAGP
+344 KVPEQTGEQTTGP
-357 NPDDGIRFENVSFS
+357 DPQDGIRFEDVSFF
-371 YPGAQ
+371 YPGSK
-376 TPALKNINL
+376 TPALHQVNL
-385 HITPGESLAIVG
+385 HIRPGESLAIVG

-415 PTEGRILVDGLD
+415 PSKGRILLEGLD
-427 LQEWDT
+427 LQEWDIQALR
-433 NAIREKIGVI
+433 NKIGVI

-449 YQLIV
+449 YQLLV
-454 GENIGIGDVDNIE
+454 GENIGIGDVE
-467 DGNQIE
+467 DLKEADRVE

-489 LDYQTQLGTWFKD
+489 DAYETQLGTWFRD

-522 SKADI
+522 NKADI

-537 DARAEAEIFEHFN
+537 DARAEAEIFAHFR
-550 DLTDNRISI
+550 DLTAN
-559 IISLG
+559 
-564 TWFKDGKELSGG
+564 K
-576 QWQKIALSRAFMR
+576 
-589 SKADILILDEP
+589 
-600 TAAIDARA
+600 
-608 EAEIFEHFNDLTD
+608 
-621 NRISII
+621 ISII
-627 ISHRFSTVRR
+627 ISHRFSTVRM

-643 LEKAEVLEQGSHQQL
+643 LEKAEIQEEGSHQEL
-658 LEMDGQYATLFNL
+658 LDNDGQYATLFKL
-671 QAKGYQ
+671 QAQGYQ

>member
-1 LDKQNSQNPVKKFI
+1 MTKKTNSNGAVSRFLG
-15 SVFQYSGVALEIVW
+15 VFRYSAVAMRIVW
-29 STSAKLTI
+29 DTSAPLMI
-37 AMALTTLFAGVLP
+37 AMALTTLIVGLLP
-50 AAIASVGGLFVDV
+50 AAIASVGGLFVDAV
-63 VSNAFQ
+63 A
-69 DDGSNTAQ
+69 G
-77 LRSDALYYVFLEAGL
+77 ALGNSGVTTDSAKSEALTFVYIEVGL
-92 VVLMTGAQR
+92 VLLMTAAQQA
-101 INTVCQSILRV
+101 NTVCQAVLRV

-149 ASSRPLSLVIKTFD
+149 ASSRPLSLVTKTFD
-163 LFRDIIALITIGI
+163 LIRNVISLIAIGAF
-176 WLFQFSPYAVLL
+176 LFQFSPYAVLL
-188 LAVAGVPAFI
+188 LSIAGVPAFI

-204 GEAFRIH
+204 GEAFRVNK
-211 RRRSA
+211 RRSA

-241 LGKMFLQRYVD
+241 LGKIFLQRYID
-252 IFLNIYKED
+252 IFLAIYKED
-261 RSLVLRRGIWGYILG
+261 RSLVLRRGIWGYGLG
-276 LIASAAFY
+276 IIASGAFY

-315 NSVTNSLTS
+315 SAVTSSLTS
-324 INGMYED
+324 VNGMYED

-338 TEFLSH
+338 TEYLEH
-344 KVPEQTGEGIAGP
+344 EVPEQSGSLHGGP
-357 NPDDGIRFENVSFS
+357 MPEEGIRFDNVSFF
-371 YPGAQ
+371 YPGSDV
-376 TPALKNINL
+376 PALDNVSL

-415 PTEGRILVDGLD
+415 PTHGKISLEGLPLE
-427 LQEWDT
+427 EWDIDT
-433 NAIREKIGVI
+433 LRRKIGVI

-454 GENIGIGDVDNIE
+454 GENIGIGDADNLDSENEIE
-467 DGNQIE
+467 I
-473 EAARKGMADEF
+473 AAQKGMADEF

-489 LDYQTQLGTWFKD
+489 SGYKTQLGTWFKD

-510 WQKIALSRAFMR
+510 WQKVALSRAFMR

-537 DARAEAEIFEHFN
+537 DAKAEADIFAHFAE
-550 DLTDNRISI
+550 LT
-559 IISLG
+559 
-564 TWFKDGKELSGG
+564 
-576 QWQKIALSRAFMR
+576 A
-589 SKADILILDEP
+589 
-600 TAAIDARA
+600 
-608 EAEIFEHFNDLTD
+608 

-643 LEKAEVLEQGSHQQL
+643 LEKAQIMEQGSHEEL
-658 LEMDGQYATLFNL
+658 LELGGQYATLFKL
-671 QAKGYQ
+671 QAEGYQ

>member
-1 LDKQNSQNPVKKFI
+1 MENPQLTNPITKFI
-15 SVFQYSGVALEIVW
+15 SVFQYSAVALRIVW
-29 STSAKLTI
+29 NTSTSLTI
-37 AMALTTLFAGVLP
+37 AMASTTLITGVMP
-50 AAIASVGGLFVDV
+50 AAIASVGGLFVDAV
-63 VSNAFQ
+63 ITALQATDV
-69 DDGSNTAQ
+69 GSEQA
-77 LRSDALYYVFLEAGL
+77 RSDALYYIFLEAGL

-112 LLGNKI
+112 LLGNEI

-136 AEYYDK
+136 AEFYDK

-149 ASSRPLSLVIKTFD
+149 ASSRPLSLVIKTFN
-163 LFRDIIALITIGI
+163 LLRDVIALITIGG

-188 LAVAGVPAFI
+188 LAVAGVPAFV

-241 LGKMFLQRYVD
+241 LGKLFLQRYID
-252 IFLNIYKED
+252 IFKNIYNED
-261 RSLVLRRGIWGYILG
+261 RDLVIRRGFWGYILG
-276 LIASAAFY
+276 LLASAAFY

-294 IAGAITIGQMTM
+294 IAGVVTIGQMTM

-315 NSVTNSLTS
+315 SAVTNSLTS

-338 TEFLSH
+338 TEYLEH
-344 KVPEQTGEGIAGP
+344 KIPEQSGEKISGLNSA
-357 NPDDGIRFENVSFS
+357 DGIRFENVSFF
-371 YPGAQ
+371 YPGSTA
-376 TPALKNINL
+376 PALHKINL
-385 HITPGESLAIVG
+385 HIKPGESLAIVG

-410 TRLYT
+410 TRLYK
-415 PTEGRILVDGLD
+415 PSEGVIYLEGMNLD
-427 LQEWDT
+427 DWDIET
-433 NAIREKIGVI
+433 LRQKVGVI

-454 GENIGIGDVDNIE
+454 GENIGIGDVDNIT
-467 DGNQIE
+467 E
-473 EAARKGMADEF
+473 EAQVADAAMKGMADSF
-484 VRDLP
+484 IKDLP
-489 LDYQTQLGTWFKD
+489 KDYNTQLGTWFKD

-522 SKADI
+522 SQADI
-527 LILDEPTAAI
+527 LILDEPTASI
-537 DARAEAEIFEHFN
+537 DAKAEAEIFAHFR
-550 DLTDNRISI
+550 DLTE
-559 IISLG
+559 
-564 TWFKDGKELSGG
+564 K
-576 QWQKIALSRAFMR
+576 
-589 SKADILILDEP
+589 
-600 TAAIDARA
+600 
-608 EAEIFEHFNDLTD
+608 
-621 NRISII
+621 RISII
-627 ISHRFSTVRR
+627 ISHRFSTVRM

-643 LEKAEVLEQGSHQQL
+643 LEKAEIIEQGAHHDL
-658 LEMDGQYATLFNL
+658 LEANGQYATLFNL

>member
-1 LDKQNSQNPVKKFI
+1 MDKQDSQNPVKKFI

-77 LRSDALYYVFLEAGL
+77 LRSEALYYVFLEAGL

-129 ELAHFED
+129 ELAHFEN

-261 RSLVLRRGIWGYILG
+261 RSLVLRRSIWGYILG

-371 YPGAQ
+371 YPGSQ

-410 TRLYT
+410 TRLYA

-454 GENIGIGDVDNIE
+454 GENIGIGDVDNID

-489 LDYQTQLGTWFKD
+489 LDYQTQ
-502 GKELSGGQ
+502 
-510 WQKIALSRAFMR
+510 
-522 SKADI
+522 
-527 LILDEPTAAI
+527 
-537 DARAEAEIFEHFN
+537 
-550 DLTDNRISI
+550 
-559 IISLG
+559 LG

>member
-1 LDKQNSQNPVKKFI
+1 M
-15 SVFQYSGVALEIVW
+15 FQYSAVAVSIVW
-29 STSAKLTI
+29 QTSA
-37 AMALTTLFAGVLP
+37 ALTVVMGLATLVSGVLP
-50 AAIASVGGLFVDV
+50 AAIASVGGMFVDA
-63 VSNAFQ
+63 VSSALQQ
-69 DDGSNTAQ
+69 DSAIAEQARQDV
-77 LRSDALYYVFLEAGL
+77 LFFVFVEAGL
-92 VVLMTGAQR
+92 VLLMTGAQR
-101 INTVCQSILRV
+101 LNTVCQSILRV

-163 LFRDIIALITIGI
+163 LVRDCVALLTIGI

-188 LAVAGVPAFI
+188 LAIAGIPSFL

-241 LGKMFLQRYVD
+241 LGKLFLQRYVD
-252 IFLNIYKED
+252 IFRNIYRED
-261 RSLVLRRGIWGYILG
+261 RNLVIRRGFWGYVLG
-276 LIASAAFY
+276 IFASAAFY

-315 NSVTNSLTS
+315 NAVTSSLTA

-338 TEFLSH
+338 TEYLEH
-344 KVPEQTGEGIAGP
+344 KVPESSGDATTG
-357 NPDDGIRFENVSFS
+357 PDPGDGVRFENVSFF
-371 YPGAQ
+371 YPGSD
-376 TPALKNINL
+376 TPALKDLTL
-385 HITPGESLAIVG
+385 HIRPGESLAIVG

-410 TRLYT
+410 TRLYS
-415 PTEGRILVDGLD
+415 PTEGRILLEGRDIS
-427 LQEWDT
+427 EWDVET
-433 NAIREKIGVI
+433 LRQKIGVI

-449 YQLIV
+449 YQLLV
-454 GENIGIGDVDNIE
+454 GENIGVGDVDALE
-467 DGNQIE
+467 SRDEIE
-473 EAARKGMADEF
+473 EAARKGMADVF
-484 VRDLP
+484 IKDLP
-489 LDYQTQLGTWFKD
+489 GKYDTQLGTWFKD

-537 DARAEAEIFEHFN
+537 DARAEAEIFAHFGS
-550 DLTDNRISI
+550 LTAN
-559 IISLG
+559 
-564 TWFKDGKELSGG
+564 K
-576 QWQKIALSRAFMR
+576 
-589 SKADILILDEP
+589 
-600 TAAIDARA
+600 
-608 EAEIFEHFNDLTD
+608 
-621 NRISII
+621 ISII
-627 ISHRFSTVRR
+627 ISHRFSTVRK

-643 LEKAEVLEQGSHQQL
+643 MEKGEIKEQGSHEQL
-658 LEMDGQYATLFNL
+658 LENDGQYAELFNL
-671 QAKGYQ
+671 QAAGYQ